1 MVDIGNDGG
10 CQIVCCGHPPAI
22 IAHGRELGSVD
33 IIATL
38 PLGLGATPE
47 AVSLQLSAGDRLLLF
62 TDGLVEARQPDGR
75 FVDLA
80 TITAP
85 LPLGRLETVLSRVL
99 EALRQQVGPDL
110 DDDLALVAVEYR
122 P

>member
-1 MVDIGNDGG
+1 
-10 CQIVCCGHPPAI
+10 
-22 IAHGRELGSVD
+22 
-33 IIATL
+33 
-38 PLGLGATPE
+38 
-47 AVSLQLSAGDRLLLF
+47 LLLF
-62 TDGLVEARQPDGR
+62 TDGLVEARKPDGR

-85 LPLGRLETVLSRVL
+85 LSLGRLDNVLSRVL
-99 EALRQQVGPDL
+99 EALHQQVGPDL